1 MGLTVP
7 LVEIFTSVQGEGK
20 YVGCR
25 QIFVRLAD
33 CNLRCAYCDT
43 DFSCR
48 DQISIEKLI
57 DEIKKMM
64 SEAPIHSISLTGGEP
79 LLHVDVIRALAEGLS
94 GARIFLE
101 TNGTIAA
108 ELERVIDVIDIV
120 SMDIKLPR
128 VIGKNLFDA
137 HRRFLEIARRKDL
150 YVKIVVDGE
159 MTEEEFLSAAELI
172 AGVSRE
178 ILLVMQPVTAV
189 KKNIRAVRAADL
201 LKYQSMALK
210 ILSDVR
216 IIPQTHR
223 MINVP

>member
-1 MGLTVP
+1 M
-7 LVEIFTSVQGEGK
+7 
-20 YVGCR
+20 
-25 QIFVRLAD
+25 
-33 CNLRCAYCDT
+33 
-43 DFSCR
+43 
-48 DQISIEKLI
+48 
-57 DEIKKMM
+57 
-64 SEAPIHSISLTGGEP
+64 
-79 LLHVDVIRALAEGLS
+79 
-94 GARIFLE
+94 
-101 TNGTIAA
+101 AA

-150 YVKIVVDGE
+150 YVKIVVDGDT
-159 MTEEEFLSAAELI
+159 TEEEFLSAAELI

-178 ILLVMQPVTAV
+178 ILLVIQPVTAV

-223 MINVP
+223 LINVP